1 MMKQS
6 LEKQPTQRQTQAI
19 KSDLARD
26 LYPAACLFDSGKS
39 KRFWRLNWLHLM
51 GYINRLDGR
60 IKTCLRDEGTNKI
73 PVTIENIGNNS
84 GQKEFRQKEDHCER
98 YL

>member
-51 GYINRLDGR
+51 GYINRLDG
-60 IKTCLRDEGTNKI
+60 TNKN
-73 PVTIENIGNNS
+73 VFKGR
-84 GQKEFRQKEDHCER
+84 GDK
-98 YL
+98 